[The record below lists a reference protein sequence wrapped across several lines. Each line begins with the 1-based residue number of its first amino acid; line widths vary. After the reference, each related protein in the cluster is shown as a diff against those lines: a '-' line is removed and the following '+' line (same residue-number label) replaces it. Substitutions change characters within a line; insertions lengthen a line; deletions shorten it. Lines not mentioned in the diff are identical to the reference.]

1 MKLTSFINYFLKAQ
15 QMMITNV
22 FRLFSDK
29 NQIHRLKEEICMEI
43 FKNMEMYDYEQLVF
57 CQDKASGLKAII
69 AIHDTTLG
77 PALGGTRM
85 WTYESEEAAII
96 DALRLAKGM
105 TYKNAAAGLNLGG
118 GKTVIIGDPRKDKN
132 EEMFRAFGRYIQG
145 LNGRYITAEDVGTT
159 VEDMDLIHE
168 ETDFVTGISPAFGS
182 SGNPSPVTAYG
193 VYRGMKAAAKEAF
206 GSDSLEGKVVAVQG
220 VGNVAYTLCQYLHD
234 EGAQLIVTDIHKDA
248 VQRAVE
254 NFGAK
259 AVGPDEIYSVECD
272 IFAPCALGAIINDE
286 TINQLNAKVIAGSAN
301 NQLKETRH
309 GDIIHEMG
317 IVYAPDYV
325 INAGGVI
332 NVADELYGYNR
343 DRAMKKVEQIYNNIE
358 KVIEISKRDNIPT
371 YVAADRMAEER
382 IEKLK
387 KSRSTFLQNGHH
399 ILSRRK

>member
-1 MKLTSFINYFLKAQ
+1 ME
-15 QMMITNV
+15 
-22 FRLFSDK
+22 LFK
-29 NQIHRLKEEICMEI
+29 YME
-43 FKNMEMYDYEQLVF
+43 KYDYEEVLF
-57 CQDKASGLKAII
+57 CHDKSSGLKAII

-85 WTYESEEAAII
+85 WTYESEDAAIE
-96 DALRLAKGM
+96 DALRLARGM

-132 EEMFRAFGRYIQG
+132 EEMFRAFGRFIQG

-159 VEDMDLIHE
+159 VADMDIIHE

-182 SGNPSPVTAYG
+182 SGNPSPATAYG
-193 VYRGMKAAAKEAF
+193 VYKGMKAAAKEAW
-206 GSDSLEGKVVAVQG
+206 GHDSLEGKVVAVQG
-220 VGNVAYTLCQYLHD
+220 VGNVAYALCRHLHD
-234 EGAQLIVTDIHKDA
+234 EGAKLIVTDINKEA
-248 VQRAVE
+248 VRNAVE
-254 NFGAK
+254 EFGAT
-259 AVGPDEIYSVECD
+259 AVDPNEIYSVSCD

-286 TINQLNAKVIAGSAN
+286 TIPQLKAKVIAGSAN
-301 NQLKETRH
+301 NQLKDTKH

-343 DRAMKKVEQIYNNIE
+343 ERAMKKIEQIYNNIE
-358 KVIEISKRDNIPT
+358 KVIEISKRDGIPT

-382 IEKLK
+382 IEKVS
-387 KSRSTFLQNGHH
+387 KSRSQFLLNSKH
-399 ILSRRK
+399 ILTRRLS